1 MKKNNIV
8 LISLYDLDSLSV
20 RTLHAV
26 LTKNRFE
33 VHSIFFKRQHSDNTM
48 DYPTESDIKALIR
61 LVKDHDPLFV
71 GISVRSTLFKL
82 SARLTDE
89 IKKETGVLVIW
100 GGIHPT
106 IKPYQCLEAA
116 DVVCVGEGEQ
126 AIVELARELSAGN
139 SINNIKNFW
148 VKTEGRIIEN
158 DLSPLIQDLN
168 SLPFPDF
175 TDGNKWFIN
184 NGQVSPVPG
193 SEQRTIYW
201 MMTSRGCMFSCT
213 YCCNNTL
220 KRIYKGK
227 GKYLR
232 RRSVESVIA
241 ELAYAKD
248 ILPNLDFI
256 AFVDDIFVYDIDWL
270 KDFCTLYKERIALP
284 FFCFFHPKV
293 INEDLA
299 SMLKDAGVEYM
310 CAGIQSGSEDVR
322 RRYFNRYEKNDDI
335 IRAAEILNRYQIE
348 CAYNL
353 ILDNPVETDNARM
366 ESLKLLLQ
374 LPKPY
379 ELQPTTLTHFPETE
393 LTNLLLS
400 KGLISEEDVE
410 DQKQKSFERWS
421 LVLDL
426 MRDNRDLYWDN
437 LYFLANKR
445 HIPKS
450 LLFLLSH
457 FKLLKKYPRPLTRLL
472 RDISP
477 YLKTGSRSERLL
489 DITAQQ
495 IARNAEKNKIL
506 EILIFLLKPFK
517 SRIKRFLSL
526 AETIEKVKKR
536 HA

>member
-1 MKKNNIV
+1 MKKDNIV

-26 LTKNRFE
+26 LTEKGFE
-33 VHSIFFKRQHSDNTM
+33 VHSIFFKCQDSDNTM
-48 DYPTESDIKALIR
+48 DYPTENDIKALIK

-82 SARLTDE
+82 SARLTNE
-89 IKKETGVLVIW
+89 IKKAIDVLVVW

-106 IKPYQCLEAA
+106 IRPYQCLEAA
-116 DVVCVGEGEQ
+116 DAVCVGEGEE
-126 AIVELARELSAGN
+126 AIVELAEELSAGN
-139 SINNIKNFW
+139 SIHNIKSFW
-148 VKTEGRIIEN
+148 VKTEDRIIEN
-158 DLSPLIQDLN
+158 DLRPLIQNLD

-175 TDGNKWFIN
+175 SDGNKWFIN
-184 NGQVSPVPG
+184 NGRISPFPG
-193 SEQRTIYW
+193 SEHRTIYW

-220 KRIYKGK
+220 RKIYKGK

-232 RRSVESVIA
+232 RRSVESAIG
-241 ELAYAKD
+241 ELVYAKN
-248 ILPNLDFI
+248 IVPNLDFI
-256 AFVDDIFVYDIDWL
+256 AFVDDIFVYNFDWL
-270 KDFCTLYKERIALP
+270 KDFCSLYKERIALP

-299 SMLKDAGVEYM
+299 SVLKDAGVEYV

-335 IRAAEILNRYQIE
+335 IRAAKILNKYQID

-353 ILDNPVETDNARM
+353 ILDNPVETDEDRM
-366 ESLKLLLQ
+366 ESLKLLIQ

-379 ELQPTTLTHFPETE
+379 ELQPTTLTHFPETA

-400 KGLISEEDVE
+400 KGFIAEEDVE

-426 MRDNRDLYWDN
+426 MRDNSELYWDN

-445 HIPKS
+445 YVPKS

-457 FKLLKKYPRPLTRLL
+457 SRLLKKYPRPITRFL

-477 YLKTGSRSERLL
+477 YLKTGSCSERLL
-489 DITAQQ
+489 DITAHQV
-495 IARNAEKNKIL
+495 AKNAEKNRIL
-506 EILIFLLKPFK
+506 EILIFFLRPYKSQINKLL
-517 SRIKRFLSL
+517 RL
-526 AETIEKVKKR
+526 AGTIEKVKER